1 MTETF
6 AARLLVT
13 NIQRF
18 SLHDGPGIR
27 TTVFLKGCSLHCPWC
42 ANPENISHNIEKYY
56 KDGKYGEYGKWYSC
70 EELYAELIKDVSFFR
85 ESEEKTALNSYRI
98 TSFRQLKSL
107 PGGVTF
113 SGGEPLLQI
122 QKMEP
127 LLERLRG
134 ENIHLAVETS
144 LFSSKESLNAA
155 IKYIDLFYVDIKL
168 LEANRCLTT
177 IKGDL
182 ETYKAN
188 LSVLLNSGCPIVFR
202 IPVISEDAEHKNGT
216 LDESNQRLVA
226 QMISESLHKGN
237 VLKVELIK
245 EHNLGLTKYQA
256 LKDGGSDVVIPRYHG
271 VSDAQME
278 SYRNLIVAETPADK
292 RIPVEIC
299 KI

>member
-1 MTETF
+1 MPDTSPK
-6 AARLLVT
+6 RLLVT

-27 TTVFLKGCSLHCPWC
+27 TTVFLKGCSLRCPWC

-70 EELYAELIKDVSFFR
+70 DELYAELIKDVPFFR
-85 ESEEKTALNSYRI
+85 ESEENTALNTYRI

-122 QKMEP
+122 KKMES

-134 ENIHLAVETS
+134 ENIHLAIETS

-188 LSVLLNSGCPIVFR
+188 LSALLSSGCPIVFR

-216 LDESNQRLVA
+216 LDESNQKLVA

-256 LKDGGSDVVIPRYHG
+256 LKDGGSDVVIPQYHG

-278 SYRNLIVAETPADK
+278 SYRNLILAETPADK
-292 RIPVEIC
+292 RMPVEIC